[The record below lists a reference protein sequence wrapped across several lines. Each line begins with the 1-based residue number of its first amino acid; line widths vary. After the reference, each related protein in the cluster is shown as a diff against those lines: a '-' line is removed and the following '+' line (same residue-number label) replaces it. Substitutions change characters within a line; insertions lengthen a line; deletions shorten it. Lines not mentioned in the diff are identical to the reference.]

1 MQKKRKPLMVELN
14 KETERK
20 FAQLYKDI
28 DHGPLT
34 LKEIANIAGGYQ
46 SHRRY
51 PKIKAKPIG
60 VCVAVVYRTIKKTDG
75 LTNYIHSFGEPYL
88 SKEKWS
94 QKPNVA
100 IAKNGEIFFCG
111 GNYKCEIEGIIN

>member
-1 MQKKRKPLMVELN
+1 MVELN

-51 PKIKAKPIG
+51 PKIKAKSIG
-60 VCVAVVYRTIKKTDG
+60 VCVAVVYRTIKKTD
-75 LTNYIHSFGEPYL
+75 
-88 SKEKWS
+88 
-94 QKPNVA
+94 
-100 IAKNGEIFFCG
+100 GEIFFCG